1 MLYSSMNSS
10 RFFVSFED
18 LILSQVPFGFDR
30 VDMYCE
36 SCGGDYHG
44 RVFGLVYWGENYEC
58 TCSEWCPLIV
68 YYDNVDFREV
78 IYMTNKPKEIVDIDA
93 GDANNELAAV
103 EYLEDIYKF
112 CKIVENENRPHD
124 YMDSQPEI
132 NEKKSAILIDWLVD
146 VHTKFQILPEAFY
159 LTINIVDRLLAVKL
173 VPRRELQLVASVLC

>member
-1 MLYSSMNSS
+1 MNSS

-18 LILSQVPFGFDR
+18 LILSRVPFGFHR

-103 EYLEDIYKF
+103 EYLLLLLF
-112 CKIVENENRPHD
+112 
-124 YMDSQPEI
+124 SQPEARKI
-132 NEKKSAILIDWLVD
+132 GSSVMN
-146 VHTKFQILPEAFY
+146 H
-159 LTINIVDRLLAVKL
+159 
-173 VPRRELQLVASVLC
+173 VPIQRSTTCSRHRCSRS